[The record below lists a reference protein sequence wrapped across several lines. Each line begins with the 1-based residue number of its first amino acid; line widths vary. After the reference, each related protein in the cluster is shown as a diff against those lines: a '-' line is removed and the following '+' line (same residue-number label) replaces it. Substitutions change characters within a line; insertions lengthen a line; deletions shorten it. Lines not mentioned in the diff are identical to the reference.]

1 MAGFKPLLRDVPA
14 NELDPLLQRLGQP
27 AYRARQLAL
36 WLHRAHAL
44 DWETLSDLPRDLRV
58 RLADL
63 YDLQGLF
70 PVERLAAEDG
80 TRKFLFRL
88 RDGATVESVIIP
100 MENHLTFCLSS
111 QVGCAMACRFCATAR
126 GGLARNLTAAE
137 IQEQVVHLA
146 RDLAARPPPGFGT
159 RGFNLVFMGMGEPFD
174 NWEQVSAALNVFTA
188 PDGWGLSPRRV
199 TISTS
204 GHREGL
210 QQLLRL
216 PQAVGLTLSV
226 NAASTDLR
234 RRLMPVSART
244 PLPQLLELA
253 EKYARRIQRKITLG
267 YVLIGGVND
276 NLSEAR
282 ALAALV
288 ARRPFKINLIPL
300 NRLDD
305 ARLSPPG
312 ADQVLAFQRVL
323 LEAGLQAFIRVSG
336 GQEIA
341 AACGQLRQRQQS
353 PAPSATGSAPGEE
366 LPGAAG
372 RPG

>member
-1 MAGFKPLLRDVPA
+1 MTGPRPLIRDVPA
-14 NELDPLLQRLGQP
+14 GELAPLLRRLGQP
-27 AYRARQLAL
+27 AYRAQQVAH
-36 WLHRAHAL
+36 WLHRAQAL
-44 DWETLSDLPRDLRV
+44 DWESLSDLPRDLRA
-58 RLADL
+58 RLAEL

-70 PVERLAAEDG
+70 PGDRLEAADG

-88 RDGATVESVIIP
+88 RDGASVESVIIP
-100 MENHLTFCLSS
+100 MESHLTFCLSS

-137 IQEQVVHLA
+137 IQEQAVHLA
-146 RDLAARPPPGFGT
+146 RDLAARPPAGFGA
-159 RGFNLVFMGMGEPFD
+159 RGFNLVFMGMGEPLD
-174 NWEQVSAALNVFTA
+174 NWAQVVAALDIFTS

-210 QQLLRL
+210 LQLLRL

-226 NAASTDLR
+226 NAASPALR
-234 RRLMPVSART
+234 QRLMPVSART

-253 EKYARRIQRKITLG
+253 EKYARRIQRKVTLG

-276 NLSEAR
+276 NPTEAR
-282 ALAALV
+282 ALAALA
-288 ARRPFKINLIPL
+288 ARRPFKVNLIPL

-305 ARLSPPG
+305 ERLSPPG
-312 ADQVLAFQRVL
+312 TERVLAFQRVL
-323 LEAGLQAFIRVSG
+323 LDAGLQAYIRTSG

-341 AACGQLRQRQQS
+341 AACGQLRQRRQA
-353 PAPSATGSAPGEE
+353 PAPSVAGSVPAAGSPGESE
-366 LPGAAG
+366 
-372 RPG
+372 

>member
-1 MAGFKPLLRDVPA
+1 MTGPKPLIRDVPTD
-14 NELDPLLQRLGQP
+14 ELAPLLQRFGEP
-27 AYRARQLAL
+27 AYRARQLSL

-44 DWETLSDLPRDLRV
+44 DWDALSDLPRELRA

-70 PVERLAAEDG
+70 PSERLAAEDG

-88 RDGATVESVIIP
+88 RDGAAVESVIIP

-146 RDLAARPPPGFGT
+146 RDLAARPPAGFGA
-159 RGFNLVFMGMGEPFD
+159 RGFNLVFMGMGEPLD
-174 NWEQVSAALNVFTA
+174 NWGQVAAALKVFTA
-188 PDGWGLSPRRV
+188 EDGWGLSPRRV

-210 QQLLRL
+210 LQLLRL

-226 NAASTDLR
+226 NAASPGLR

-253 EKYARRIQRKITLG
+253 EKYARRIQRKVTLG

-276 NLSEAR
+276 DLAEAR
-282 ALAALV
+282 ALAALA

-305 ARLSPPG
+305 DRLSPPG

-323 LEAGLQAFIRVSG
+323 SDAGLQAYIRVSG

-341 AACGQLRQRQQS
+341 AACGQLRQRRQS
-353 PAPSATGSAPGEE
+353 PAVAGSAPTEGT
-366 LPGAAG
+366 PGAAQE
-372 RPG
+372 PD